1 MKKIDI
7 ITFILA
13 AISFFADVT
22 FITLYATNAITD
34 VECIS
39 SLMLFIVL
47 DLSLLTVRNYLDL
60 KKLKD

>member
-1 MKKIDI
+1 MKKIDLLTLI
-7 ITFILA
+7 IA

-22 FITLYATNAITD
+22 FITLYATNTIAA
-34 VECIS
+34 VECVL

-60 KKLKD
+60 KKLKG